1 MAVQQIVFWRH
12 GQTDLNLQGRIQGSS
27 DIPLNEKGRSQAKAI
42 APELAKLNPNKIFV
56 SDLGRAQ
63 ETAQFLVDL
72 IGIEPFVTPQLRERC
87 YGVWEGQTSDE
98 IKAQWPD
105 EWLQWR
111 TGNEPE
117 GVGVETREHCG
128 IRVRDFVENAVN
140 NADDGETLVFVAHG
154 GSIVNG
160 IMSLLGM
167 NPSEWAGIQG
177 LDNCR
182 WAVLK
187 PRKGSNPQWRLTTY
201 NVVNVA
207 SDELENVW
215 R

>member
-1 MAVQQIVFWRH
+1 MPVQQIVFWRH

-27 DIPLNEKGRSQAKAI
+27 DIPLNEKGRLQAQTV
-42 APELAKLNPNKIFV
+42 APELAKLNPDKIYV

-63 ETAQFLVDL
+63 ETAQFLSDL
-72 IGIEPFVTPQLRERC
+72 TGIRPQVSTQLRERC
-87 YGVWEGQTSDE
+87 YGVWEGMTSAE
-98 IKAQWPD
+98 IRDKWPQQWQ
-105 EWLQWR
+105 QWR
-111 TGNEPE
+111 SGNEPQD
-117 GVGVETREHCG
+117 VGVETREHCG
-128 IRVRDFVENAVN
+128 IRVKELVEDAVRE
-140 NADDGETLVFVAHG
+140 ATDGETLVFVAHG

-160 IMSLLGM
+160 IMALLGM
-167 NPSEWAGIQG
+167 NPSVWAGIQG

-187 PRKGSNPQWRLTTY
+187 PREGANPPWRLCSY
-201 NVVNVA
+201 NLSEMS